1 MKKQQQQQH
10 FIYNCVLSI
19 WRPKI
24 GRLLGSHTGISSNF
38 ANSYSTNVGTS
49 SCTNSTHWYNHIQLA
64 SSKFAPFSKAWCK
77 EKKIEILKL
86 RPLAV
91 FEDMLKMKNSSY
103 SATTHRGPKL
113 LTLNYLQK
121 KAGVYM
127 ITNKVT
133 KKYYIGMS
141 KDLKSRV
148 SNYLCIKRLNDNK
161 SSRIHKAL
169 LKHGFSNFSFTILEL
184 SDNNKTSVL
193 REREDFFINIF
204 KPQYN
209 IVRSHFNL
217 DSTWNNKFSNSQL
230 SLAIPLKIKNLL
242 SNALDPTNLD
252 CHLVWF
258 QFSKTKNYYTFVWTT
273 PKYAILAKS
282 SGWFEGDITKD
293 EGYKQI
299 PQKKG
304 YKRNTT
310 LLLEQYRE
318 LDKKTLAANFFPKEK
333 DGFVQEQFKKK
344 ANALKKE
351 EARALKKKK

>member
-1 MKKQQQQQH
+1 MKKQQH

-24 GRLLGSHTGISSNF
+24 GRLLDSHTGISSNF
-38 ANSYSTNVGTS
+38 ANSYSTNVGSS
-49 SCTNSTHWYNHIQLA
+49 SCTNSTHWYNHIKLA
-64 SSKFAPFSKAWCK
+64 SSKFAPFSKPWCK

-103 SATTHRGPKL
+103 SATTHHGPKL
-113 LTLNYLQK
+113 LTLNSLQK

-127 ITNKVT
+127 ITNKIT

-169 LKHGFSNFSFTILEL
+169 LKHGFTNFSFTILEL

-217 DSTWNNKFSNSQL
+217 DSTWNNKFSNSKY
-230 SLAIPLKIKNLL
+230 SLVIPLKIKNLL
-242 SNALDPTNLD
+242 SNALDPANLD
-252 CHLVWF
+252 CHLILF
-258 QFSKTKNYYTFVWTT
+258 QFSKTKNYYTLAWNTA
-273 PKYAILAKS
+273 KYAILAKS

-304 YKRNTT
+304 YKPDVK
-310 LLLEQYRE
+310 LLLEIYKG
-318 LDKKTLAANFFPKEK
+318 LDKETLAANFFPKEK
-333 DGFVQEQFKKK
+333 AEFVKEQLKKK
-344 ANALKKE
+344 ANALKKRE
-351 EARALKKKK
+351 KARALKEKK